1 MYLSIIFSNFYI
13 LYAKYD
19 YLPILGNLLIIL
31 DKVVIS
37 LNRFDKDL
45 ASSTLMEFCTVGCEV
60 ADL

>member
-1 MYLSIIFSNFYI
+1 MYLSIILSNFYI
-13 LYAKYD
+13 LYAKYV
-19 YLPILGNLLIIL
+19 YLPISANLLIIL

-45 ASSTLMEFCTVGCEV
+45 TSSTLMEFCTVGSEV

>member
-1 MYLSIIFSNFYI
+1 MIIYLF
-13 LYAKYD
+13 
-19 YLPILGNLLIIL
+19 LGNLLIIL

-45 ASSTLMEFCTVGCEV
+45 ASSTLMEFCTVGSEV